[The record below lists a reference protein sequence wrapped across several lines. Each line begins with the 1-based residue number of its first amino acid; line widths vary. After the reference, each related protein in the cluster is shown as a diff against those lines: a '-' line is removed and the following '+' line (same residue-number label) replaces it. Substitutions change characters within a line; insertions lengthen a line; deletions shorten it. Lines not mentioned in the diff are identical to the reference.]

1 MTMTIVNITTNRHC
15 ISNESSSSK
24 HRRVSS
30 TEQIIL
36 VIFGCGF
43 LIVVSTFVVIVV
55 YGFVNKHY
63 GHWFR
68 KGSNSRRRKSRRP
81 RNIVRDEST
90 IVVAAR
96 DET

>member
-1 MTMTIVNITTNRHC
+1 MTITIVNMTTNRHC
-15 ISNESSSSK
+15 ISNESLSK

-43 LIVVSTFVVIVV
+43 LIVVSAFVIIIV
-55 YGFVNKHY
+55 YGFVNRHY

-68 KGSNSRRRKSRRP
+68 KRSSSNRRKTRRT

-90 IVVAAR
+90 IVAADR
-96 DET
+96 DEM